1 MGRIADQRRK
11 ISVVALLFLI
21 VAIPAV
27 RAQNLCDKKPSATL
41 PCLDQ
46 PYEGQTKVT
55 GKLTAGGAALPGAQ
69 IILKID
75 DNKIDVPV
83 VTGADD
89 TFSFTGLG
97 ALKSDNTIEVV
108 QSAPRPVGV
117 AATPTTGKVQVLAA
131 QNTCDKKAAPC
142 LDQPYEGQTRVT
154 GTWTAKGAAAP
165 AAGAEAKVILRINDT
180 PIGNPATINSDGTFS
195 FTSLSALNSYNTIEV
210 VQSPPPTG
218 GAVVLTTGKVQVQHA
233 SQPSGTTV
241 ILIGG
246 VEQSGYSSLGQNS
259 NPFVNVYI
267 EGPSKNRLTGWGRV
281 RLLSAPQPSTQGI
294 FSTFTDPTGQLT
306 TQSYS
311 KVGESMD
318 FVVGPTLK
326 LIPHWSLI
334 TEFGATTPLSSQ
346 TVTLTYVAPSPGTA
360 ECSTMVNRFSAKNG
374 YTPGLVAAPAGSS
387 TCLLGGYTDVAF
399 SNQDRSNFLL
409 KYGGGF
415 RTSYP
420 FACTGG
426 TTTTP
431 CSSSYG
437 VLDLTL
443 GQDESVTR
451 GLLRSVV
458 FKMDGLLP
466 IPTGNSDW
474 LYVFGSVYMRLNRNQ
489 NNSPLILNTAT
500 GVTVPSPTVIVLPL
514 LQPDRDYFR
523 LGVGINLSQIFCK
536 ISTSGCP
543 NKTTGTAVPTGK

>member
-1 MGRIADQRRK
+1 MDQIAYQLK
-11 ISVVALLFLI
+11 KLSILAVLLFV
-21 VAIPAV
+21 VAIPWA
-27 RAQNLCDKKPSATL
+27 RAQNTCDKKPMPTL
-41 PCLDQ
+41 PCIDQ
-46 PYEGQTKVT
+46 PYVGQVTIT
-55 GKLTAGGAALPGAQ
+55 GKLTAGGAAPVGTQ

-75 DNKIDVPV
+75 GNKIDLPAPAVINAN
-83 VTGADD
+83 G
-89 TFSFTGLG
+89 TFSFAGLS
-97 ALKSDNTIEVV
+97 ALKSGNTIEVV
-108 QSAPRPVGV
+108 QSAPAGD
-117 AATPTTGKVQVLAA
+117 TGGVQVQAP
-131 QNTCDKKAAPC
+131 QNTCDKKSAPC
-142 LDQPYEGQTRVT
+142 LDQPSQGQTKVT
-154 GTWTAKGAAAP
+154 GSWTAKGATAP
-165 AAGAEAKVILRINDT
+165 AGAEVKVILQINDT
-180 PIGNPATINSDGTFS
+180 PIGNPAAVSADGTFS
-195 FTSLSALNSYNTIEV
+195 FTGLSPLNSYNTIEV
-210 VQSPPPTG
+210 VQSG
-218 GAVVLTTGKVQVQHA
+218 GTAGTTGKVQVQSA
-233 SQPSGTTV
+233 AQPSGTTV

-267 EGPSKNRLTGWGRV
+267 EGPSTNRLTGWGRV

-294 FSTFTDPTGQLT
+294 VSTFTDPTGQLT

-318 FVVGPTLK
+318 FVIGPTLK

-334 TEFGATTPLSSQ
+334 AGFGATTPLSSQ
-346 TVTLTYVAPSPGTA
+346 NVTLTYVAPSPGTV

-374 YTPGLVAAPAGSS
+374 YIPSLAAAPAGSS

-426 TTTTP
+426 TTATP

-437 VLDLTL
+437 VLDLTF
-443 GQDESVTR
+443 GQDESVT
-451 GLLRSVV
+451 GGVLRSVV
-458 FKMDGLLP
+458 FKMDGVLP
-466 IPTGNSDW
+466 IPTGNSAW
-474 LYVFGSVYMRLNRNQ
+474 LYVFGSVYLRLNRNQ

-500 GVTVPSPTVIVLPL
+500 GVTIPSPTVIVLPL
-514 LQPDRDYFR
+514 LQPNRDYFR

-536 ISTSGCP
+536 LSTSTCP
-543 NKTTGTAVPTGK
+543 NKSSGSAAPTAQ